1 MKVALVIFAKTPS
14 LSAIKSRLA
23 KTIGQYEANIF
34 YELCVKA
41 LVETF
46 RDSKLKVFWAIAE
59 KEGERN
65 SFWKGFSTIYSGNGC
80 IGAQQ
85 QNMYNMLLSDFDTV
99 LLSGVDIPQLTHNI
113 IDKAVQKRD
122 HDQFVIG
129 PANDGGYYLFGG
141 SKRLSKNMF
150 TRVNWNR
157 SNTLEQLESIMLSKL
172 FKLPNLTDIDK
183 FTDLYELKAEMPS
196 NMNQNQE
203 KIMHWINYNFMKIRL
218 NGIVDSK

>member
-1 MKVALVIFAKTPS
+1 
-14 LSAIKSRLA
+14 
-23 KTIGQYEANIF
+23 
-34 YELCVKA
+34 LCIKA

-85 QNMYNMLLSDFDTV
+85 QNMYNMLLSDFDKV
-99 LLSGVDIPQLTHNI
+99 LLSGVDIPQLTHSI
-113 IDKAVQKRD
+113 IDKAVQKQD
-122 HDQFVIG
+122 HDQFVVG

-141 SKRLSKNMF
+141 SKRLRKNMF

-172 FKLPNLTDIDK
+172 FKLPYLTDIDE

-196 NMNQNQE
+196 GMNQNQ
-203 KIMHWINYNFMKIRL
+203 KKLMHWINYNFMKMSQNR
-218 NGIVDSK
+218 IVDSK